1 VTAGDD
7 EPTQTAARLTAGLV
21 EQVMARLA
29 SSRPVFHTEVDLQHA
44 FAWEAHQLYPD
55 AQVRLERR
63 LSSQTNERLDLLL
76 TFNGV
81 AVAVELKYP
90 VAKLDAVLDDEPFV
104 LRAQGAED
112 RMRFSY
118 VWDIVRL
125 ERLVAA
131 GVADAGTAVVLSNV
145 PQLWQPRAQG
155 RGRGPAADTQF
166 SLHDGIELAGR
177 LGWVG
182 EATWW
187 RTAKLPEFVELTG
200 RYGIAWQPYSN
211 VAGTGRGEF
220 RWAAAVVT
228 AVLR

>member
-1 VTAGDD
+1 VSGDD
-7 EPTQTAARLTAGLV
+7 GQVVSSAAQTASGLA
-21 EQVMARLA
+21 EAVMARLA
-29 SSRPVFHTEVDLQHA
+29 SSRPVFHTEADFQHA
-44 FAWEAHQLYPD
+44 FAWEGHQLYPD

-63 LSSQTNERLDLLL
+63 LSVDTNERLDLLL
-76 TFNGV
+76 CFQGI

-90 VAKLDAVLDDEPFV
+90 VAKLDAVLDGEPFV

-131 GVADAGTAVVLSNV
+131 GVADAGVAVALSNV
-145 PQLWQPRAQG
+145 PQLWQPRVPSS
-155 RGRGPAADTQF
+155 GRGPAADTHF
-166 SLHDGIELAGR
+166 SLHEGVELAGR

-187 RTAKLPEFVELTG
+187 RTAKLPEAVELTG
-200 RYGIAWQPYSN
+200 SYGMAWRPYSN
-211 VAGTGRGEF
+211 VPGAGRGEF
-220 RWAAAVVT
+220 RWTAAVVASAT
-228 AVLR
+228 